1 MLDREV
7 MHAHFC
13 ICDRDE
19 SGICMLHAIRQYD
32 GEKMMWPLTK
42 VRESVIF
49 FWSSHMMCL
58 FVVSQDRCLC
68 RCM

>member
-1 MLDREV
+1 MLGREV

-13 ICDRDE
+13 IRDRDE
-19 SGICMLHAIRQYD
+19 SDICMLHAIRQYD

-49 FWSSHMMCL
+49 L
-58 FVVSQDRCLC
+58 GLLI
-68 RCM
+68 